1 MASITTKKAKKFPLI
16 FQETDQGIII
26 TGKTFDYKDRIKA
39 LGGHWNAEDKSWLV
53 PLGTDLA
60 PLQEPLPTPPPPPP
74 RRPSWVCCDKATIL
88 SLGRQQHWC
97 TTHGDPNQSSFFIHG
112 RLYTGD

>member
-1 MASITTKKAKKFPLI
+1 MASIKKFSLT
-16 FQETDQGIII
+16 FQETDKGIVV

-39 LGGHWNAEDKSWLV
+39 LGGRWNTEERSWLI

-60 PLQEPLPTPPPPPP
+60 PLYEPLPPPPPP
-74 RRPSWVCCDKATIL
+74 PPPPTPSWVCCDKATIL
-88 SLGRQQHWC
+88 SYPRQQHWC
-97 TTHGDPNQSSFFIHG
+97 TAHGDPHQSSFFIHG